1 MPGLR
6 RLKDECLDLIK
17 CTKCSKKLR
26 QPLALPCGNDVCRDC
41 IPQTYIRQG
50 ISYPNNPERRIG
62 FECPESNCYFKEH
75 STADCGLDIT
85 LGKAVNTI
93 SDIIESIP
101 TEASNPDK
109 ESEEYKA
116 FTDCI
121 SATLFP
127 ELECNIC
134 YQLLHEPI
142 TISCG
147 HTYCLSC
154 IYHVNE
160 GTHLK
165 SLCPICRKEFYLS
178 EQPLTNTRLIR
189 IMSRLIPSQ
198 LAARADI
205 AKTEAEELSRKTS
218 IETPIFV
225 CTASF
230 PDMPTPLFIFEPRYQ
245 LMISRAWNSNR
256 IFGMVL
262 PNLGVD
268 EGLGSDARFSRHGTM
283 LYIETMHVEADGT
296 SHLLCRGTSRFIIN
310 DWAWKDGYIVASTKR
325 ISDIPPWMEENIE
338 MRRVAA
344 GAPSTRALMEE
355 AFEFAQQWAVGLRP
369 GARAAYGE
377 PPRNER
383 TLAYWLAAILPV
395 ANQYQYK
402 MIKAQSVRE
411 RLEIAVGWTRSME
424 RNW

>member
-1 MPGLR
+1 MPGPR
-6 RLKDECLDLIK
+6 RLKDECLDLIQ
-17 CTKCSKKLR
+17 CTKCSKTLR

-41 IPQTYIRQG
+41 IPPTYTRQG

-62 FECPESNCYFKEH
+62 FECPESNCHFREH
-75 STADCGLDIT
+75 STADCGVDIT
-85 LGKAVNTI
+85 LSKAVNKI

-101 TEASNPDK
+101 TEASNSEP
-109 ESEEYKA
+109 ESQEYQA
-116 FTDCI
+116 ITDCI
-121 SATLFP
+121 SATLIP

-160 GTHLK
+160 GTNLR
-165 SLCPICRKEFYLS
+165 SLCPICRKEFHLS

-198 LAARADI
+198 LAARADAAI
-205 AKTEAEELSRKTS
+205 AEAEELSRTQS
-218 IETPIFV
+218 INTPIFV
-225 CTASF
+225 CAASF
-230 PDMPTPLFIFEPRYQ
+230 PDMPTPLFIFEPRYR
-245 LMISRAWNSNR
+245 LMIERAWHGNR
-256 IFGMVL
+256 LFGMVL
-262 PNLGVD
+262 PNLGTD
-268 EGLGSDARFSRHGTM
+268 EGLGNVHFNRHGTM
-283 LYIETMHVEADGT
+283 LYIETLHLQEDGR
-296 SHLLCRGTSRFIIN
+296 SHLFCRGTSRFIIN
-310 DWAWKDGYIVASTKR
+310 EWGWKDEYLVASTKR
-325 ISDIPPWMEENIE
+325 ISDIPPSMEENME

-355 AFEFAQQWAVGLRP
+355 AFEFAQYWAVGLHP
-369 GARAAYGE
+369 GAMAAYGE

-383 TLAYWLAAILPV
+383 TLAYWLAVILPI
-395 ANQYQYK
+395 ARRNQYQ

-411 RLEIAVGWTRSME
+411 RLEIAVGWTRTME